1 MDVKISFD
9 LSYLVFLG
17 KESFNPI
24 IKDITPPTN
33 HTIDD
38 IRLIPKA
45 DKIPNNDN
53 KIMAMGKI
61 KILFNL
67 TSLFLV

>member
-24 IKDITPPTN
+24 IKDITPSTN
-33 HTIDD
+33 HTIND